1 MLTIALLGAPR
12 TGKSLLASSL
22 RSAMKSLAL
31 AVTVYGETD
40 VAALPAAL
48 PDYDLVLL
56 TGLPVSGHASKA
68 GFFQRQAHQQFPHDA
83 TPGAAEPLQNPS
95 QPAADQPT
103 QEAADTAIRA
113 ALIDAQIAFQ
123 VLYGSSDERLAQA
136 REAIESLLP
145 AQTRPQPQRP
155 LETKKTWVWL
165 CDKCSDP
172 QCEHRLLTDLLA
184 SRTRQM

>member
-12 TGKSLLASSL
+12 TGKSLLERSL
-22 RSAMKSLAL
+22 RSALKAGAITLHL
-31 AVTVYGETD
+31 ETD

-48 PDYDLVLL
+48 PNYDLVLL

-68 GFFQRQAHQQFPHDA
+68 GFFRRQAHQQFAHDA
-83 TPGAAEPLQNPS
+83 TPGAAEPLQNPN
-95 QPAADQPT
+95 QPAADQPA
-103 QEAADTAIRA
+103 QQAADTAIRA

-123 VLYGSSDERLAQA
+123 VLYGSHEERLTQA
-136 REAIESLLP
+136 REAIENLLP
-145 AQTRPQPQRP
+145 AQTRPQPQPQHRP
-155 LETKKTWVWL
+155 ETKKPWVWL

>member
-12 TGKSLLASSL
+12 TGKSLLESSL
-22 RSAMKSLAL
+22 RSALKSSAL

-56 TGLPVSGHASKA
+56 SGLPVSRHASKA
-68 GFFQRQAHQQFPHDA
+68 GFLQRQAHQQFAHDA
-83 TPGAAEPLQNPS
+83 TLGATEPLQNAS
-95 QPAADQPT
+95 PADKQN
-103 QEAADTAIRA
+103 QEAADAAIRA

-123 VLYGSSDERLAQA
+123 VLYGSRDERLAQA
-136 REAIESLLP
+136 IEAIESLLP
-145 AQTRPQPQRP
+145 AQTRPQPQHP
-155 LETKKTWVWL
+155 PETKKPWVWL

-184 SRTRQM
+184 SRTRQI

>member
-1 MLTIALLGAPR
+1 MLKIALLGAPR
-12 TGKSLLASSL
+12 TGKSLLESSL
-22 RSAMKSLAL
+22 RSAMKSSAL

-48 PDYDLVLL
+48 RDYDLVLL
-56 TGLPVSGHASKA
+56 TGLPVSRHASKA
-68 GFFQRQAHQQFPHDA
+68 GFLQRQAQQ
-83 TPGAAEPLQNPS
+83 
-95 QPAADQPT
+95 AAD
-103 QEAADTAIRA
+103 AAIRA

-123 VLYGSSDERLAQA
+123 VLYGSSDERLTQA

-155 LETKKTWVWL
+155 PETKNPWVWL

-184 SRTRQM
+184 SRTR

>member
-1 MLTIALLGAPR
+1 MLKIALLGAPR

-22 RSAMKSLAL
+22 RSAMKSSAL

-56 TGLPVSGHASKA
+56 TGLP
-68 GFFQRQAHQQFPHDA
+68 D
-83 TPGAAEPLQNPS
+83 TAEPLQNPS
-95 QPAADQPT
+95 QPAADQPA
-103 QEAADTAIRA
+103 QQAVEQRAQQAADTAIRT
-113 ALIDAQIAFQ
+113 ALIDAQISFQ
-123 VLYGSSDERLAQA
+123 VLYGSNDERLTQA
-136 REAIESLLP
+136 CEAIESLLP
-145 AQTRPQPQRP
+145 VQTRPQPQRP
-155 LETKKTWVWL
+155 PETKKPWVWL

-184 SRTRQM
+184 NRARQS